1 MAPLLPT
8 GAVRDQHQRMTFQF
22 VYSFIA
28 WALPCPHGKSA
39 RLQNRTQLARG
50 LKTRFPLSQPLLV
63 RTIRRELLFG
73 HALLRASMSLA
84 LGSGMLVARAIR
96 TACLARALLT
106 SRGRLHAQMLP
117 TSSPPPRAAWRTRSA
132 TSRRSHSPDLPVT
145 RACSCIRSFSC
156 QVSRSLSLQCSR
168 SLVQLRAKF
177 RDPAPAERPR
187 SAHRGARGR
196 HPRHASVL
204 RVRVCSEMIAHRA
217 VDMPR
222 LSSRVSCVV

>member
-1 MAPLLPT
+1 MGL
-8 GAVRDQHQRMTFQF
+8 
-22 VYSFIA
+22 
-28 WALPCPHGKSA
+28 ALPARKKCPSSRPYAA
-39 RLQNRTQLARG
+39 RTRAQN
-50 LKTRFPLSQPLLV
+50 KIPFCQPLLV

-84 LGSGMLVARAIR
+84 LGSGMLIARAIR

-204 RVRVCSEMIAHRA
+204 RVRVCSEMIAPRIAHRA